1 MEQAQVRANW
11 SKFVVRCAKHFR
23 DPNGALVVDSIPVEL
38 RREIREAGRLA
49 WHDARVLMDLV
60 EVIRQVCG
68 HAEARAF
75 WRVSFKESITQP
87 MLAPLARGALIL
99 FGNVPG
105 ALVRRTPQAWQL
117 FTRNCGSLKAVDVG
131 EESSVMLRVEN
142 FPRVCRV
149 LGFVC
154 MVEGGLESEMDFFSV
169 RGTVETRAEAF
180 MSRGF
185 AEFVA
190 RWGRDSYLPPRA

>member
-1 MEQAQVRANW
+1 
-11 SKFVVRCAKHFR
+11 
-23 DPNGALVVDSIPVEL
+23 
-38 RREIREAGRLA
+38 
-49 WHDARVLMDLV
+49 MDLA

-68 HAEARAF
+68 STEARAF
-75 WRVSFKESITQP
+75 WRMSFRESINQP

-131 EESSVMLRVEN
+131 DENAVLLRVEN
-142 FPRVCRV
+142 FPRICRV
-149 LGFVC
+149 AGFVS
-154 MVEGGLESEMDFFSV
+154 MVEGGLESEMDYFRV
-169 RGTVETRAEAF
+169 RGTVETRADSFLA
-180 MSRGF
+180 RGF

-190 RWGRDSYLPPRA
+190 RWGRDR